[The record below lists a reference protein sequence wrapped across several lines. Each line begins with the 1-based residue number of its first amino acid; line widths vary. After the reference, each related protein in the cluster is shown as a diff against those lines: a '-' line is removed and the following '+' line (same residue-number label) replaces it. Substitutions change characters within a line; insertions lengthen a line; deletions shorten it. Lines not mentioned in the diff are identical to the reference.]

1 MSYRVL
7 CDGYVLH
14 DSNIDQLTLINPTL
28 TLEVNKS
35 GEFSFQIANTHPY
48 YDKIIN
54 KRSYIEVYQDGEWL
68 WSGRPI
74 KVSTALKLVK
84 TVVCEGELSF
94 LHDSNQ
100 RIEEYHDISVKDYFT
115 TIIEKHNAMVDESK
129 RFTVGNVTVTDPNDK
144 LYRFSNYEDTFNT
157 IQDKL
162 IDRLGGYVLIMH
174 VDGVRYIDYVTAYPY
189 TTNQVIEIGS
199 NIIDLSLEETSDT
212 TVSALIPLGKKLTE
226 INAESGEESHA
237 DATGEERLTIESV
250 NGGNDYIINSDAVS
264 RIGMVFDTVVF
275 DDVTDPYN
283 LMSKGYEELTDRIYN
298 TLVISL
304 NIFDRSFIDRNMTAF
319 RLGSLV
325 IANSPK
331 HGLNKKQMMISKMSI
346 SLVDVSK
353 TKIEIG
359 VTKKSLTADIADTNS
374 KFDTKVETIV
384 SDYVKNEEI
393 TVIRPQINEVK
404 SLIEQTADSIR
415 SQVSTEYMKV
425 AEKEEIYN
433 YISSQILQ
441 ESDKITIS
449 FTDRVTNV
457 ENQVVTNQQE
467 LEKYIRFSAEGIEL
481 GDELSPF
488 KTKITNTRISF
499 FQSGQEVAYISN
511 NKLYIT
517 QALFMQKSTIGNE
530 VSGYYTWVIRSNG
543 NMSLKY
549 SEKGE

>member
-14 DSNIDQLTLINPTL
+14 DSNLEQFTLINPVL
-28 TLEVNKS
+28 TVELNKS
-35 GEFSFQIANTHPY
+35 GEFTFQIANNHVY

-54 KRSYIEVYQDGEWL
+54 KKSCIEIYQDGEWL

-74 KVSTALKLVK
+74 GINTALKLVK
-84 TVVCEGELSF
+84 TVTCEGELSY

-100 RIEEYHDISVKDYFT
+100 RIAEYHDMSVKDYFT
-115 TIIEKHNAMVDESK
+115 TLINKHNAMVDESK
-129 RFTVGNVTVTDPNDK
+129 RFTVGNVTVTDSNDS
-144 LYRFSNYEDTFNT
+144 LYRYSNYEDTFDT
-157 IQDKL
+157 IHDKL
-162 IDRLGGYVLIMH
+162 IDRLGGYLITRH
-174 VDGVRYIDYVTAYPY
+174 VDGVRYIDYVESYPY
-189 TTNQVIEIGS
+189 ITNQIIEIGS
-199 NIIDLSLEETSDT
+199 NIIDLSLEESSTDT
-212 TVSALIPLGKKLTE
+212 ISALIPLGKKLTE
-226 INAESGEESHA
+226 ISEESPQEE
-237 DATGEERLTIESV
+237 ATGEERLTIESV
-250 NGGNDYIINSDAVS
+250 NNGLDYIVNDDAVR
-264 RIGMVFDTVVF
+264 RIGMVFGTVTF

-283 LMSKGYEELTDRIYN
+283 LLAKGSEELTDRIYN

-304 NIFDRSFIDRNMTAF
+304 NIFDRSFIDKTMASF
-319 RLGSLV
+319 RLGASV

-331 HGLNKKQMMISKMSI
+331 HGLQHKQMMISKMQI

-353 TKIEIG
+353 SKIEIG
-359 VTKKSLTADIADTNS
+359 VTKKSITSDIADSNNS
-374 KFDTKVETIV
+374 FDTKVETIV

-415 SQVSTEYMKV
+415 SEVSTEYLKV
-425 AEKEEIYN
+425 EEKTEIYN

-449 FTDRVTNV
+449 FTDRVTNI
-457 ENQVVTNQQE
+457 ENQVVTNQQNID
-467 LEKYIRFSAEGIEL
+467 KYIRFSAEGIEL

-488 KTKITNTRISF
+488 KVKISNVKISF
-499 FQSGQEVAYISN
+499 YQNGQEVAYISN

-530 VSGYYTWVIRSNG
+530 NSGYYTWVIRSNG

-549 SEKGE
+549 NEKGE

>member
-14 DSNIDQLTLINPTL
+14 DSNLEQFTLINPVL
-28 TLEVNKS
+28 TVELNKS
-35 GEFSFQIANTHPY
+35 GEFTFQIANNHVY

-54 KRSYIEVYQDGEWL
+54 KKSCIDIYQDGEWL

-74 KVSTALKLVK
+74 GINTALKLVK
-84 TVVCEGELSF
+84 TVTCEGELAY

-100 RIEEYHDISVKDYFT
+100 RIAEYHDMSVKDYFT
-115 TIIEKHNAMVDESK
+115 TLINKHNVMVDESK
-129 RFTVGNVTVTDPNDK
+129 RFTVGNVTVTDSNDS
-144 LYRFSNYEDTFNT
+144 LYRFSNYEDTFDT

-162 IDRLGGYVLIMH
+162 IDRLGGYLLTRH
-174 VDGVRYIDYVTAYPY
+174 VDGVRYIDYVESYPY
-189 TTNQVIEIGS
+189 ITNQIIEIGS
-199 NIIDLSLEETSDT
+199 NIIDLSLEESSADT
-212 TVSALIPLGKKLTE
+212 ISALIPLGKKLTE
-226 INAESGEESHA
+226 ISEESPQEE
-237 DATGEERLTIESV
+237 ATGEERLTIESV
-250 NGGNDYIINSDAVS
+250 NHGLDYIVNDDAVR
-264 RIGMVFDTVVF
+264 RIGMVFGTVTF

-283 LMSKGYEELTDRIYN
+283 LLAKGSEELTDRIYN

-304 NIFDRSFIDRNMTAF
+304 NIFDRSFIDKSMAAF
-319 RLGSLV
+319 RLGASV

-331 HGLNKKQMMISKMSI
+331 HGLHHKQMMISKMQI

-353 TKIEIG
+353 SKIEIG
-359 VTKKSLTADIADTNS
+359 VTKKSITSDIADSNNS
-374 KFDTKVETIV
+374 FDTKVETIV

-415 SQVSTEYMKV
+415 SEVSTEYMKV
-425 AEKEEIYN
+425 EEKTEIYN

-449 FTDRVTNV
+449 FRDEITSVQNDI
-457 ENQVVTNQQE
+457 VTNQQNID
-467 LEKYIRFSAEGIEL
+467 KYIRFSAEGIEL

-488 KTKITNTRISF
+488 KVKISNVKISF
-499 FQSGQEVAYISN
+499 YQNGQEVAYISN

-530 VSGYYTWVIRSNG
+530 NSGYYTWVIRSNG

-549 SEKGE
+549 NEKGE

>member
-14 DSNIDQLTLINPTL
+14 DSNLEQFTLINPVL
-28 TLEVNKS
+28 TVELNKS
-35 GEFSFQIANTHPY
+35 GEFTFQIANNHPY

-54 KRSYIEVYQDGEWL
+54 KKSYIEIYQDGEWL

-100 RIEEYHDISVKDYFT
+100 RIAEYHDMSVKDYFT
-115 TIIEKHNAMVDESK
+115 TLINKHNAMVDESK
-129 RFTVGNVTVTDPNDK
+129 RFTVGNVTVTDSNDS
-144 LYRFSNYEDTFNT
+144 LYRYSNYEDTFDT

-162 IDRLGGYVLIMH
+162 IDRLGGYLLTRH
-174 VDGVRYIDYVTAYPY
+174 VDGVTYIDYVKSYPY
-189 TTNQVIEIGS
+189 ITNQVIEIGS
-199 NIIDLSLEETSDT
+199 NIIDLSLEESSADT
-212 TVSALIPLGKKLTE
+212 ISALIPLGKKLTE
-226 INAESGEESHA
+226 ISEESPQEES
-237 DATGEERLTIESV
+237 TGEERLTIESV
-250 NGGNDYIINSDAVS
+250 NNGLDYIVNDDAVS
-264 RIGMVFDTVVF
+264 RIGMVFGTVIF

-283 LMSKGYEELTDRIYN
+283 LLAKGSEELTDRIYN

-304 NIFDRSFIDRNMTAF
+304 NIFDRSFIDKNMEAF
-319 RLGSLV
+319 RLGASV

-331 HGLNKKQMMISKMSI
+331 HGLNHKQMMISKMQI

-353 TKIEIG
+353 SKIEIG
-359 VTKKSLTADIADTNS
+359 VTKKSITSDIADSSNN
-374 KFDTKVETIV
+374 FDTKVETIV

-415 SQVSTEYMKV
+415 SEVSTEYMKV
-425 AEKEEIYN
+425 EEKTEIYN

-449 FTDRVTNV
+449 FTDRVTNI
-457 ENQVVTNQQE
+457 ENQVVTNQQNID
-467 LEKYIRFSAEGIEL
+467 KYIRFSAEGIEL

-488 KTKITNTRISF
+488 KVKISNVKISF
-499 FQSGQEVAYISN
+499 YQNGQEVAYISN

-530 VSGYYTWVIRSNG
+530 NSGYYTWVIRSNG

-549 SEKGE
+549 NEKGE

>member
-14 DSNIDQLTLINPTL
+14 DSNIDQFTLINPTL
-28 TLEVNKS
+28 ALEVNKS

-100 RIEEYHDISVKDYFT
+100 RIAEYHDISVKDYFT
-115 TIIEKHNAMVDESK
+115 TLINKHNAMVDESK
-129 RFTVGNVTVTDPNDK
+129 RFAVGNVTVTDSNDS
-144 LYRFSNYEDTFNT
+144 LYRYSNYEDTFDT

-162 IDRLGGYVLIMH
+162 IDRLGGYILTRH
-174 VDGVRYIDYVTAYPY
+174 VDGIRYIDYVESYPY
-189 TTNQVIEIGS
+189 ITNQIIEIGS
-199 NIIDLSLEETSDT
+199 NIIDLSLEESSTDT
-212 TVSALIPLGKKLTE
+212 ISALIPLGKKLTE
-226 INAESGEESHA
+226 ISEESPQEE
-237 DATGEERLTIESV
+237 ATGEERLTIESV
-250 NGGNDYIINSDAVS
+250 NNGLDYIVNDDAVS
-264 RIGMVFDTVVF
+264 RIGMVFGTVTF

-283 LMSKGYEELTDRIYN
+283 LLAKGSEELTDRIYN

-304 NIFDRSFIDRNMTAF
+304 NIFDRSFIDKTMASF
-319 RLGSLV
+319 RLGASV

-331 HGLNKKQMMISKMSI
+331 HGLHHKQMMISKMQI

-353 TKIEIG
+353 SKIEIG
-359 VTKKSLTADIADTNS
+359 VTKKSITSDIADSNNN
-374 KFDTKVETIV
+374 FDTKVETIV

-415 SQVSTEYMKV
+415 SEVSTEYMKV
-425 AEKEEIYN
+425 EEKTEIYN

-449 FTDRVTNV
+449 FRDEITSVQNDI
-457 ENQVVTNQQE
+457 VTNQQNID
-467 LEKYIRFSAEGIEL
+467 KYIRFSAEGIEL

-488 KTKITNTRISF
+488 KVKISNVKISF
-499 FQSGQEVAYISN
+499 YQNGQEVAYISN

-530 VSGYYTWVIRSNG
+530 NSGYYTWVIRSNG

-549 SEKGE
+549 NEKGE

>member
-14 DSNIDQLTLINPTL
+14 DSNIEQLTLINPVL
-28 TLEVNKS
+28 TVEVNKS
-35 GEFSFQIANTHPY
+35 GEFSFQIANNHPY

-74 KVSTALKLVK
+74 KVNTALKLVK
-84 TVVCEGELSF
+84 TVTCEGELSF

-100 RIEEYHDISVKDYFT
+100 RIAEYHDMSVKDYFT
-115 TIIEKHNAMVDESK
+115 TLINKHNAMVDESK
-129 RFTVGNVTVTDPNDK
+129 QFTVGNVTVTDSNDS
-144 LYRFSNYEDTFNT
+144 LYRFSNYEDTFDT

-162 IDRLGGYVLIMH
+162 IDRLGGYLLTRH
-174 VDGVRYIDYVTAYPY
+174 VDGVTYIDYVQSYPY
-189 TTNQVIEIGS
+189 ITNQVIEIGS
-199 NIIDLSLEETSDT
+199 NIIDLSLEESSADT
-212 TVSALIPLGKKLTE
+212 ISALIPLGKKLTE
-226 INAESGEESHA
+226 ISEESPQQES
-237 DATGEERLTIESV
+237 TGEERLTIESV
-250 NGGNDYIINSDAVS
+250 NNGLDYIVNDDAVS
-264 RIGMVFDTVVF
+264 RIGMVFGTVTF

-283 LMSKGYEELTDRIYN
+283 LLAKGSEELTDRIYN

-304 NIFDRSFIDRNMTAF
+304 NIFDRSFIDKSMAAF
-319 RLGSLV
+319 RLGASV

-331 HGLNKKQMMISKMSI
+331 HGLNHKQMMISKMQI

-353 TKIEIG
+353 SKIEIG
-359 VTKKSLTADIADTNS
+359 VTKKSLTSDIADSNNS
-374 KFDTKVETIV
+374 FDTKVETIV

-415 SQVSTEYMKV
+415 SEVSTEYLKV
-425 AEKEEIYN
+425 EEKTEIYN

-449 FTDRVTNV
+449 FTDRVTNI
-457 ENQVVTNQQE
+457 ENQVVTNQQNID
-467 LEKYIRFSAEGIEL
+467 KYIRFSAEGIEL
-481 GDELSPF
+481 GDELSPC
-488 KTKITNTRISF
+488 KVKISNVKISF
-499 FQSGQEVAYISN
+499 YQNGQEVAYSSN

>member
-14 DSNIDQLTLINPTL
+14 DSNLEQFTLINPVL
-28 TLEVNKS
+28 TVEVNKS
-35 GEFSFQIANTHPY
+35 GEFTFQIANNHVY

-54 KRSYIEVYQDGEWL
+54 KKSCIKIYQDGEWI

-100 RIEEYHDISVKDYFT
+100 RIAEYHNMSVKDYFT
-115 TIIEKHNAMVDESK
+115 TLINKHNAMVDESK
-129 RFTVGNVTVTDPNDK
+129 RFIVGNVTVTDSNDS
-144 LYRFSNYEDTFNT
+144 LYRYSNYEDTFDT

-162 IDRLGGYVLIMH
+162 IDRLGGYILTRH
-174 VDGVRYIDYVTAYPY
+174 VDGVRYIDYVESYPY
-189 TTNQVIEIGS
+189 ITNQIIEIGS
-199 NIIDLSLEETSDT
+199 NIIDLSLEESSADT
-212 TVSALIPLGKKLTE
+212 ISALIPLGKKLTE
-226 INAESGEESHA
+226 ISEESPQQES
-237 DATGEERLTIESV
+237 TGEERLTIESV

-283 LMSKGYEELTDRIYN
+283 LLSKGYEELTDRIYN

-304 NIFDRSFIDRNMTAF
+304 NIFDRSFIDKSMGAF
-319 RLGSLV
+319 RLGASV

-331 HGLNKKQMMISKMSI
+331 HGLHHKQMMISKMQI

-353 TKIEIG
+353 SKIEIG
-359 VTKKSLTADIADTNS
+359 VTKKSITSDIADSNNS
-374 KFDTKVETIV
+374 FDTKVETIV

-404 SLIEQTADSIR
+404 SMIEQTAESIR
-415 SQVSTEYMKV
+415 SEVSTEYMKV

-530 VSGYYTWVIRSNG
+530 NSGYYTWVIRSNG

-549 SEKGE
+549 NEKGE

>member
-14 DSNIDQLTLINPTL
+14 DSNLEQFTLINPVL
-28 TLEVNKS
+28 TVELNKS
-35 GEFSFQIANTHPY
+35 GEFTFQIANNHVY

-54 KRSYIEVYQDGEWL
+54 KKSCIEIYQDGEWL

-100 RIEEYHDISVKDYFT
+100 RIAEYHDMSVKDYFT
-115 TIIEKHNAMVDESK
+115 TLINKHNAMVDESK
-129 RFTVGNVTVTDPNDK
+129 RFTVGNVTVTDSNDS
-144 LYRFSNYEDTFNT
+144 LYRHSNYEDTFDT

-162 IDRLGGYVLIMH
+162 IDRLGGYLLTRH
-174 VDGVRYIDYVTAYPY
+174 VDGVTYIDYVQSYPY
-189 TTNQVIEIGS
+189 ITNQVIEIGS
-199 NIIDLSLEETSDT
+199 NIIDLSLEESSADT
-212 TVSALIPLGKKLTE
+212 ISVLIPLGKKLTE
-226 INAESGEESHA
+226 INEESPQQES
-237 DATGEERLTIESV
+237 TGEERLTIESV
-250 NGGNDYIINSDAVS
+250 NNGLDYIVNDDAVS
-264 RIGMVFDTVVF
+264 RIGMVFGTVIF

-283 LMSKGYEELTDRIYN
+283 LLAKGSKELTDRIYN

-304 NIFDRSFIDRNMTAF
+304 NIFDRSFIDKTMAAF
-319 RLGSLV
+319 RLGASV

-331 HGLNKKQMMISKMSI
+331 HGLQHKQMMISKMQI

-353 TKIEIG
+353 SKIEIG
-359 VTKKSLTADIADTNS
+359 VTKKSITSDIADSNNS
-374 KFDTKVETIV
+374 FDTKVETIV

-415 SQVSTEYMKV
+415 SEVSTEYMKV
-425 AEKEEIYN
+425 EEKTEIYN

-449 FTDRVTNV
+449 FRDEITSVQNDI
-457 ENQVVTNQQE
+457 VTNQQNID
-467 LEKYIRFSAEGIEL
+467 KYIRFSAEGIEL

-488 KTKITNTRISF
+488 KVKISNVKISF
-499 FQSGQEVAYISN
+499 YQNGQEVAYISN

-530 VSGYYTWVIRSNG
+530 NSGYYTWVIRSNG

>member
-14 DSNIDQLTLINPTL
+14 DSNLEQFTLINPVL
-28 TLEVNKS
+28 TVELNKS
-35 GEFSFQIANTHPY
+35 GEFTFQIANNHPY

-54 KRSYIEVYQDGEWL
+54 KKSYIEIYQDGEWL
-68 WSGRPI
+68 WRGRPI

-100 RIEEYHDISVKDYFT
+100 RIAEYHDMSVKDYFT
-115 TIIEKHNAMVDESK
+115 TLINKHNAMVDESK
-129 RFTVGNVTVTDPNDK
+129 RFTVGNVTVTDSNDS
-144 LYRFSNYEDTFNT
+144 LYRYSNYEDTFDT

-162 IDRLGGYVLIMH
+162 IDRLGGYLLTRH
-174 VDGVRYIDYVTAYPY
+174 VDGVTYIDYVKSYPY
-189 TTNQVIEIGS
+189 ITNQVIEIGS
-199 NIIDLSLEETSDT
+199 NIIDLSLEESSADT
-212 TVSALIPLGKKLTE
+212 ISALIPLGKKLTE
-226 INAESGEESHA
+226 ISEESPQEES
-237 DATGEERLTIESV
+237 TGEERLTIESV
-250 NGGNDYIINSDAVS
+250 NNGLDYIVNDDAVS
-264 RIGMVFDTVVF
+264 RIGMVFGTVIF

-283 LMSKGYEELTDRIYN
+283 LLAKGSEELTDRIYN

-304 NIFDRSFIDRNMTAF
+304 NIFDRSFIDKNMEAF
-319 RLGSLV
+319 RLGASV

-331 HGLNKKQMMISKMSI
+331 HGLNHKQMMISKMQI

-353 TKIEIG
+353 SKIEIG
-359 VTKKSLTADIADTNS
+359 VTKKSITSDIADSSNN
-374 KFDTKVETIV
+374 FDTKVETIV

-415 SQVSTEYMKV
+415 SEVSTEYMKV
-425 AEKEEIYN
+425 EEKTEIYN

-449 FTDRVTNV
+449 FTDRVTNI
-457 ENQVVTNQQE
+457 ENQVVTNQQNID
-467 LEKYIRFSAEGIEL
+467 KYIRFSAEGIEL

-488 KTKITNTRISF
+488 KVKISNVKISF
-499 FQSGQEVAYISN
+499 YQNGQEVAYISN

-530 VSGYYTWVIRSNG
+530 NSGYYTWVIRSNG

-549 SEKGE
+549 NEKGE

>member
-14 DSNIDQLTLINPTL
+14 DSNLEQFTLINPVL
-28 TLEVNKS
+28 TVELNKS
-35 GEFSFQIANTHPY
+35 GEFTFQIANNHVY

-54 KRSYIEVYQDGEWL
+54 KKSCIDIYQDGEWL

-74 KVSTALKLVK
+74 GINTALKLVK
-84 TVVCEGELSF
+84 TVTCEGELSY

-100 RIEEYHDISVKDYFT
+100 RIAEYHDMSVKDYFT
-115 TIIEKHNAMVDESK
+115 TLINKHNAMVDESK
-129 RFTVGNVTVTDPNDK
+129 RFTVGNVTVTDSNDS
-144 LYRFSNYEDTFNT
+144 LYRYSNYEDTFDT

-162 IDRLGGYVLIMH
+162 IDRLGGYLLTRH
-174 VDGVRYIDYVTAYPY
+174 VDGVRYIDYVESYPY
-189 TTNQVIEIGS
+189 ITNQIIEIGS
-199 NIIDLSLEETSDT
+199 NIIDLSLEESSADT
-212 TVSALIPLGKKLTE
+212 ISALIPLGKKLTD
-226 INAESGEESHA
+226 ISEESPQEES
-237 DATGEERLTIESV
+237 TGEERLTIESV
-250 NGGNDYIINSDAVS
+250 NNGLDYIVNDDAVS
-264 RIGMVFDTVVF
+264 RIGMVFGTVTF

-283 LMSKGYEELTDRIYN
+283 LLAKGSEELTDLIYN

-304 NIFDRSFIDRNMTAF
+304 NIFDRSFIDKSMAAF
-319 RLGSLV
+319 KLGASV

-331 HGLNKKQMMISKMSI
+331 HGLHHKQMMISKMQI

-353 TKIEIG
+353 SKIEIG
-359 VTKKSLTADIADTNS
+359 VTKKSITSDIADSNNS
-374 KFDTKVETIV
+374 FDTKVETIV

-404 SLIEQTADSIR
+404 SMIEQTAESIR
-415 SQVSTEYMKV
+415 SEVSTEYMKV
-425 AEKEEIYN
+425 EEKTEIYN

-449 FTDRVTNV
+449 FRDEITSVQNDIA
-457 ENQVVTNQQE
+457 TNQQNID
-467 LEKYIRFSAEGIEL
+467 KYIRFSAEGIEL

-488 KTKITNTRISF
+488 KVKISNVKISF
-499 FQSGQEVAYISN
+499 YQNGQEVAYISN

-517 QALFMQKSTIGNE
+517 QALFMQKSTIGNDN
-530 VSGYYTWVIRSNG
+530 SGYYTWVIRSNG

>member
-14 DSNIDQLTLINPTL
+14 DSNLEQFTLINPVL
-28 TLEVNKS
+28 TVELNKS
-35 GEFSFQIANTHPY
+35 GEFTFQIANNHVY

-54 KRSYIEVYQDGEWL
+54 KKSCIEVYQDGEWL

-74 KVSTALKLVK
+74 GINTALKLVK
-84 TVVCEGELSF
+84 TVTCEGELSY

-100 RIEEYHDISVKDYFT
+100 RIAEYHDMSVKDYFT
-115 TIIEKHNAMVDESK
+115 TLINKHNAMVDESK
-129 RFTVGNVTVTDPNDK
+129 RFTVGNVTVTDSNDS
-144 LYRFSNYEDTFNT
+144 LYRYSNYEDTFDT

-162 IDRLGGYVLIMH
+162 IDRLGGYLLTRH
-174 VDGVRYIDYVTAYPY
+174 VDGIRYIDYVESYPY
-189 TTNQVIEIGS
+189 ITNQIIEIGS
-199 NIIDLSLEETSDT
+199 NIIDLSLEESSADT
-212 TVSALIPLGKKLTE
+212 ISALIPLGKKITE
-226 INAESGEESHA
+226 ISEESPQEES
-237 DATGEERLTIESV
+237 TGEERLTIESV
-250 NGGNDYIINSDAVS
+250 NHGLDYIVNDDAVS
-264 RIGMVFDTVVF
+264 RIGMVFGTVTF

-283 LMSKGYEELTDRIYN
+283 LLAKGSEELTDRIYN

-304 NIFDRSFIDRNMTAF
+304 NIFDRSFIDKTMTSF
-319 RLGSLV
+319 RLGASV

-331 HGLNKKQMMISKMSI
+331 HGLHHKQMMISKMQI

-353 TKIEIG
+353 SKIEIG
-359 VTKKSLTADIADTNS
+359 LTKKSITSDIADSNNS
-374 KFDTKVETIV
+374 FDTKVETIV

-393 TVIRPQINEVK
+393 TVIRPHINEVK

-415 SQVSTEYMKV
+415 SEVSTEYMKV
-425 AEKEEIYN
+425 EEKTEIYN

-449 FTDRVTNV
+449 FRDEITSVQNDI
-457 ENQVVTNQQE
+457 VTNQQNID
-467 LEKYIRFSAEGIEL
+467 KYIRFSAEGIEL

-488 KTKITNTRISF
+488 KVKISNVKISF
-499 FQSGQEVAYISN
+499 YQNGQEVAYISN

-530 VSGYYTWVIRSNG
+530 NSGYYTWVIRSNG

>member
-14 DSNIDQLTLINPTL
+14 DSNIEQFTLINPVL
-28 TLEVNKS
+28 TVEVNKS
-35 GEFSFQIANTHPY
+35 GEFSFQIANNHPY

-74 KVSTALKLVK
+74 KVNTALKLVK
-84 TVVCEGELSF
+84 TVTCEGELSF

-100 RIEEYHDISVKDYFT
+100 RIAEYHDMSVKDYFT
-115 TIIEKHNAMVDESK
+115 TLINKHNAMVDESK
-129 RFTVGNVTVTDPNDK
+129 QFTVGNVTVTDSNDS
-144 LYRFSNYEDTFNT
+144 LYRFSNYEDTFDT

-162 IDRLGGYVLIMH
+162 IDRLGGYLLTRH
-174 VDGVRYIDYVTAYPY
+174 VDGVTYIDYVQSYPY
-189 TTNQVIEIGS
+189 ITNQVIEIGS
-199 NIIDLSLEETSDT
+199 NIIDLSLEESSADT
-212 TVSALIPLGKKLTE
+212 ISALIPLGKKLTE
-226 INAESGEESHA
+226 ISEESPQEES
-237 DATGEERLTIESV
+237 TGEERLTIESV
-250 NGGNDYIINSDAVS
+250 NNGLDYIVNDDAVS
-264 RIGMVFDTVVF
+264 RIGMVFGTVTF

-283 LMSKGYEELTDRIYN
+283 LLAKGSEELTDRIYN

-304 NIFDRSFIDRNMTAF
+304 NIFDRSFIDKSMAAF
-319 RLGSLV
+319 RLGASV

-331 HGLNKKQMMISKMSI
+331 HGLQDKQMMISKMQI

-353 TKIEIG
+353 SKIEIG
-359 VTKKSLTADIADTNS
+359 VTKKSLTSDIADSNNS
-374 KFDTKVETIV
+374 FDTKVETIV

-415 SQVSTEYMKV
+415 SEVSTEYLKV
-425 AEKEEIYN
+425 EEKTEIYN

-449 FTDRVTNV
+449 FTDRVTNI

-530 VSGYYTWVIRSNG
+530 NSGYYTWVIRSNG

-549 SEKGE
+549 NEKGE

>member
-14 DSNIDQLTLINPTL
+14 DSNLEQFTLINPVL
-28 TLEVNKS
+28 TVELNKS
-35 GEFSFQIANTHPY
+35 GEFTFQIANNHVY

-54 KRSYIEVYQDGEWL
+54 KKSCIEIYQDGEWL

-74 KVSTALKLVK
+74 GINTALKLVK
-84 TVVCEGELSF
+84 TVTCEGELSY

-100 RIEEYHDISVKDYFT
+100 RIAEYHDMSVKDYFT
-115 TIIEKHNAMVDESK
+115 TLINKHNAMVDESK
-129 RFTVGNVTVTDPNDK
+129 RFTVGNVTVTDSNDS
-144 LYRFSNYEDTFNT
+144 LYRYSNYEDTFDT
-157 IQDKL
+157 IHDKL
-162 IDRLGGYVLIMH
+162 IDRLGGYLITRH
-174 VDGVRYIDYVTAYPY
+174 VDGVRYIDYVESYPY
-189 TTNQVIEIGS
+189 ITNQIIEIGS
-199 NIIDLSLEETSDT
+199 NIIDLSLEESSTDT
-212 TVSALIPLGKKLTE
+212 ISALIPLGKKLTE
-226 INAESGEESHA
+226 ISEESPQEE
-237 DATGEERLTIESV
+237 ATGEERLTIESV
-250 NGGNDYIINSDAVS
+250 NNGLDYIVNDDAVR
-264 RIGMVFDTVVF
+264 RIGMVFGTVTF

-283 LMSKGYEELTDRIYN
+283 LLAKGSEELTDRIYN

-304 NIFDRSFIDRNMTAF
+304 NIFDRSFIDKTMASF
-319 RLGSLV
+319 RLGASV

-331 HGLNKKQMMISKMSI
+331 HGLQHKQMMISKMQI

-353 TKIEIG
+353 SKIEIG
-359 VTKKSLTADIADTNS
+359 VTKKSITSDIADSNNS
-374 KFDTKVETIV
+374 FDTKVETIV

-415 SQVSTEYMKV
+415 SEVSTEYLKV
-425 AEKEEIYN
+425 EEKTEIYN

-449 FTDRVTNV
+449 FTDRVTNI
-457 ENQVVTNQQE
+457 ENQVVTNQQNID
-467 LEKYIRFSAEGIEL
+467 KYIRFSAEGIEL

-488 KTKITNTRISF
+488 KVKIGNVKISF
-499 FQSGQEVAYISN
+499 YQNGQEVAYISN

-530 VSGYYTWVIRSNG
+530 NSGYYTWVIRSNG

-549 SEKGE
+549 NEKGE

>member
-14 DSNIDQLTLINPTL
+14 DSNLEQFTLINPVL
-28 TLEVNKS
+28 TVELNKS
-35 GEFSFQIANTHPY
+35 GEFTFQIASNHVY
-48 YDKIIN
+48 YEKIVN
-54 KRSYIEVYQDGEWL
+54 KKSCIEIYQDGEWL

-100 RIEEYHDISVKDYFT
+100 RIAEYHDMSVKDYFT
-115 TIIEKHNAMVDESK
+115 TLINKHNAMVDESK
-129 RFTVGNVTVTDPNDK
+129 RFTVGNVTVTDSNDS
-144 LYRFSNYEDTFNT
+144 LYRYSNYEDTFDT

-162 IDRLGGYVLIMH
+162 IDRIGGYLLTRH
-174 VDGVRYIDYVTAYPY
+174 VDGVTYIDYVQRYPY
-189 TTNQVIEIGS
+189 ITNQVIEIGS
-199 NIIDLSLEETSDT
+199 NIIDLSLEESSADT
-212 TVSALIPLGKKLTE
+212 ISVLIPLGKKLTE
-226 INAESGEESHA
+226 INEESPQQES
-237 DATGEERLTIESV
+237 TGEERLTIESV
-250 NGGNDYIINSDAVS
+250 NNGLDYIVNDDAVS
-264 RIGMVFDTVVF
+264 RIGMVFGTVIF

-283 LMSKGYEELTDRIYN
+283 LLAKGSEELTDRIYN

-304 NIFDRSFIDRNMTAF
+304 NIFDRSFIDKTMAAF
-319 RLGSLV
+319 RLGASV

-331 HGLNKKQMMISKMSI
+331 HGLQHKQMMISKMQI

-353 TKIEIG
+353 SKIEIG
-359 VTKKSLTADIADTNS
+359 VTKKSITSDIADSNNS
-374 KFDTKVETIV
+374 FDTKVETIV

-415 SQVSTEYMKV
+415 SEVSTEYMKV
-425 AEKEEIYN
+425 EEKTEIYN

-449 FTDRVTNV
+449 FTDRVTNI
-457 ENQVVTNQQE
+457 ENQVVTNQQNID
-467 LEKYIRFSAEGIEL
+467 KYIRFSAEGIEL

-488 KTKITNTRISF
+488 KVKISNVKISF
-499 FQSGQEVAYISN
+499 YQNGQEVAYISN

-530 VSGYYTWVIRSNG
+530 NSGYYTWVIRSNG

-549 SEKGE
+549 NEKGE

>member
-14 DSNIDQLTLINPTL
+14 DSNIDQFTLINPTL

-100 RIEEYHDISVKDYFT
+100 RIAEYHDISVKDYFT

-144 LYRFSNYEDTFNT
+144 LYRLSNYEDTFNT

-250 NGGNDYIINSDAVS
+250 NGGNDYIINSGAVS

-283 LMSKGYEELTDRIYN
+283 LLSKGYEELTYYCIRI
-298 TLVISL
+298 
-304 NIFDRSFIDRNMTAF
+304 
-319 RLGSLV
+319 
-325 IANSPK
+325 
-331 HGLNKKQMMISKMSI
+331 
-346 SLVDVSK
+346 
-353 TKIEIG
+353 
-359 VTKKSLTADIADTNS
+359 
-374 KFDTKVETIV
+374 
-384 SDYVKNEEI
+384 
-393 TVIRPQINEVK
+393 IR
-404 SLIEQTADSIR
+404 
-415 SQVSTEYMKV
+415 
-425 AEKEEIYN
+425 
-433 YISSQILQ
+433 
-441 ESDKITIS
+441 
-449 FTDRVTNV
+449 
-457 ENQVVTNQQE
+457 
-467 LEKYIRFSAEGIEL
+467 G
-481 GDELSPF
+481 
-488 KTKITNTRISF
+488 
-499 FQSGQEVAYISN
+499 
-511 NKLYIT
+511 
-517 QALFMQKSTIGNE
+517 
-530 VSGYYTWVIRSNG
+530 
-543 NMSLKY
+543 
-549 SEKGE
+549 

>member
-14 DSNIDQLTLINPTL
+14 DSNLEQFTLINPVL
-28 TLEVNKS
+28 TVEIDKS
-35 GEFSFQIANTHPY
+35 GEFTFQIANNHVY

-54 KRSYIEVYQDGEWL
+54 KNSCIEIYQDGEWL

-100 RIEEYHDISVKDYFT
+100 RIAEYHDMSVKDYFT
-115 TIIEKHNAMVDESK
+115 TLINKHNAMVDESK
-129 RFTVGNVTVTDPNDK
+129 RFTVGNVTVTDSNDS
-144 LYRFSNYEDTFNT
+144 LYRYSNYEDTFDT

-162 IDRLGGYVLIMH
+162 IDRLGGYLLTRH
-174 VDGVRYIDYVTAYPY
+174 VDGVTYIDYVQSYPY
-189 TTNQVIEIGS
+189 ITNQVIEIGS
-199 NIIDLSLEETSDT
+199 NIIDLSLEESSADT
-212 TVSALIPLGKKLTE
+212 ISALIPLGKKLTE
-226 INAESGEESHA
+226 ISEESPQEES
-237 DATGEERLTIESV
+237 TGEERLTIESV
-250 NGGNDYIINSDAVS
+250 NNGLDYIVNDDAVS
-264 RIGMVFDTVVF
+264 RIGMVFGTVTF

-283 LMSKGYEELTDRIYN
+283 LLAKGSEELTDRIYN

-304 NIFDRSFIDRNMTAF
+304 NIFDRSFIDKNMEAF
-319 RLGSLV
+319 RLGASV

-331 HGLNKKQMMISKMSI
+331 HGLNHKQMMISKMQI

-353 TKIEIG
+353 SKIEIG
-359 VTKKSLTADIADTNS
+359 VTKKSLTSDIADSSNN
-374 KFDTKVETIV
+374 FDTKVETIV

-415 SQVSTEYMKV
+415 SEVSTEYMKV
-425 AEKEEIYN
+425 EEKTEIYN

-449 FTDRVTNV
+449 FTDRVTNI
-457 ENQVVTNQQE
+457 ENQVVTNQQNID
-467 LEKYIRFSAEGIEL
+467 KYIRFSAEGIEL

-488 KTKITNTRISF
+488 KVKISNVKISF
-499 FQSGQEVAYISN
+499 YQNGQEVAYISN

-530 VSGYYTWVIRSNG
+530 NSGYYTWVIRSNG

-549 SEKGE
+549 NDKGE

>member
-14 DSNIDQLTLINPTL
+14 DSNLEQFTLINPVL
-28 TLEVNKS
+28 TVELNKS
-35 GEFSFQIANTHPY
+35 GEFTFQIANNHVY

-54 KRSYIEVYQDGEWL
+54 KKSCIDIYQDGEWL

-74 KVSTALKLVK
+74 GINTALKLVK
-84 TVVCEGELSF
+84 TVTCEGELSY

-100 RIEEYHDISVKDYFT
+100 RIAEYHDMSVKDYFT
-115 TIIEKHNAMVDESK
+115 TLIDKHNAMVDKSK
-129 RFTVGNVTVTDPNDK
+129 QFTVGNVTVTDSNDS
-144 LYRFSNYEDTFNT
+144 LYRYSNYEDTFDT

-162 IDRLGGYVLIMH
+162 IDRLGGYLLTRH
-174 VDGVRYIDYVTAYPY
+174 VDGVRYIDYVESYPY
-189 TTNQVIEIGS
+189 ITNQIIEIGS
-199 NIIDLSLEETSDT
+199 NIIDLSLEESSADT
-212 TVSALIPLGKKLTE
+212 ISALIPLGKKLTE
-226 INAESGEESHA
+226 ISEESPHEET
-237 DATGEERLTIESV
+237 TGEERLTIESV
-250 NGGNDYIINSDAVS
+250 NNGLDYIANDDAVS
-264 RIGMVFDTVVF
+264 RIGMVFGTVTF

-283 LMSKGYEELTDRIYN
+283 LLAKGSEELTDRIYN

-304 NIFDRSFIDRNMTAF
+304 NIFDRSFIDKSMGAF
-319 RLGSLV
+319 RLGASV

-331 HGLNKKQMMISKMSI
+331 HGLNHKQMMISKMQI

-353 TKIEIG
+353 SKIEIG
-359 VTKKSLTADIADTNS
+359 VTKKSLTSDIADSNNS
-374 KFDTKVETIV
+374 FDTKVETIV

-404 SLIEQTADSIR
+404 SMIEQTAESIR
-415 SQVSTEYMKV
+415 SEVSAEYLKV
-425 AEKEEIYN
+425 EEKTEIYN

-530 VSGYYTWVIRSNG
+530 NSGYYTWVIRSNG

>member
-14 DSNIDQLTLINPTL
+14 DSNLEQFTLINPVL
-28 TLEVNKS
+28 TVELNKS
-35 GEFSFQIANTHPY
+35 GEFTFQIANNHVY

-54 KRSYIEVYQDGEWL
+54 KKSCIDIYQDGEWL

-74 KVSTALKLVK
+74 GINTALKLVK
-84 TVVCEGELSF
+84 TVTCEGELAY

-100 RIEEYHDISVKDYFT
+100 RIAEYHDMSVKDYFT
-115 TIIEKHNAMVDESK
+115 TLINKHNAMVDESK
-129 RFTVGNVTVTDPNDK
+129 RFTVGNVTVTDSNDS
-144 LYRFSNYEDTFNT
+144 LYRYSNYEDTFDT

-162 IDRLGGYVLIMH
+162 IDRLGGYLLTRH
-174 VDGVRYIDYVTAYPY
+174 VDGIRYIDYVESYPY
-189 TTNQVIEIGS
+189 ITNQIIEIGS
-199 NIIDLSLEETSDT
+199 NIIDLSLEESSADT
-212 TVSALIPLGKKLTE
+212 ISALIPLGKKLTE
-226 INAESGEESHA
+226 ISEESPQEES
-237 DATGEERLTIESV
+237 TGEERLTIESV
-250 NGGNDYIINSDAVS
+250 NNGLDYIVNDDAVS
-264 RIGMVFDTVVF
+264 RIGMVFGTVTF

-283 LMSKGYEELTDRIYN
+283 LLAKGNEELTDRIYN

-304 NIFDRSFIDRNMTAF
+304 NIFDRSFIDKSMGAF
-319 RLGSLV
+319 RLGASV

-331 HGLNKKQMMISKMSI
+331 HGLHHKQMMISKMQI

-353 TKIEIG
+353 SKIEIG
-359 VTKKSLTADIADTNS
+359 VTKKSITSDIAGSNNS
-374 KFDTKVETIV
+374 FDTKVETIV

-415 SQVSTEYMKV
+415 SEVSTEYLKV
-425 AEKEEIYN
+425 EEKTEIYN

-449 FTDRVTNV
+449 FTDRVTNI
-457 ENQVVTNQQE
+457 ENQVVTNQQNID
-467 LEKYIRFSAEGIEL
+467 KYIRFSAEGIEL

-488 KTKITNTRISF
+488 KVKISNVKISF
-499 FQSGQEVAYISN
+499 YQNGQEVAYISN

-530 VSGYYTWVIRSNG
+530 NSGYYTWVIRSNG

>member
-14 DSNIDQLTLINPTL
+14 DSNIDQFTLINPTL

-35 GEFSFQIANTHPY
+35 GEFSFQIANTHPF

-94 LHDSNQ
+94 LHDSSQ
-100 RIEEYHDISVKDYFT
+100 RIAEYHDISVKDYFT
-115 TIIEKHNAMVDESK
+115 TLINKHNAMVDELK
-129 RFTVGNVTVTDPNDK
+129 RFAVGNVTVTDSNDS
-144 LYRFSNYEDTFNT
+144 LYRYSNYEDTFDT

-162 IDRLGGYVLIMH
+162 IDRLGGYILTRH
-174 VDGVRYIDYVTAYPY
+174 VDGIRYIDYVESYPY
-189 TTNQVIEIGS
+189 ITNQIIEIGS
-199 NIIDLSLEETSDT
+199 NIIDLSLEESSTDT
-212 TVSALIPLGKKLTE
+212 ISALIPLGKKLTE
-226 INAESGEESHA
+226 ISEESPREE
-237 DATGEERLTIESV
+237 ATGEERLTIESV
-250 NGGNDYIINSDAVS
+250 NNGLDYIVNDDAVS
-264 RIGMVFDTVVF
+264 RIGMVFGTVTF

-283 LMSKGYEELTDRIYN
+283 LLAKGSEELTDRIYN

-304 NIFDRSFIDRNMTAF
+304 NIFDRSFIDKTMASF
-319 RLGSLV
+319 RLGASV

-331 HGLNKKQMMISKMSI
+331 HGLHHKQMMISKMQI

-353 TKIEIG
+353 SKIEIG
-359 VTKKSLTADIADTNS
+359 VTKKSITSDIADSNNN
-374 KFDTKVETIV
+374 FDTKVETIV

-415 SQVSTEYMKV
+415 SEVSTEYMKV
-425 AEKEEIYN
+425 EEKTEIYN

-530 VSGYYTWVIRSNG
+530 VSGYYTWVIRSNA

>member
-14 DSNIDQLTLINPTL
+14 DSNLEQFTLINPVL
-28 TLEVNKS
+28 TVELNKS
-35 GEFSFQIANTHPY
+35 GEFTFQIANNHVY

-54 KRSYIEVYQDGEWL
+54 KKSCIEIYQDGEWL

-100 RIEEYHDISVKDYFT
+100 RMAEYHDISVSNYFT
-115 TIIEKHNAMVDESK
+115 TLISKHNAMVDESK
-129 RFTVGNVTVTDPNDK
+129 QFTVGNVTVTDPNDS
-144 LYRFSNYEDTFNT
+144 LYRFSNYEDTFDT
-157 IQDKL
+157 IHDKL
-162 IDRLGGYVLIMH
+162 IDRLGGYILTRH
-174 VDGVRYIDYVTAYPY
+174 VDGVRYIDYVESYPY
-189 TTNQVIEIGS
+189 ITNQIIEIGS
-199 NIIDLSLEETSDT
+199 NIIDLSLEESSADT
-212 TVSALIPLGKKLTE
+212 ISALIPLGKKITE
-226 INAESGEESHA
+226 ISEESPQEES
-237 DATGEERLTIESV
+237 TGEERLTIESV
-250 NGGNDYIINSDAVS
+250 NNGLDYIVNDDAVS
-264 RIGMVFDTVVF
+264 RIGMVFGTVTF

-283 LMSKGYEELTDRIYN
+283 LLAKGSEELTDRIYN

-304 NIFDRSFIDRNMTAF
+304 NIFDRSFIDKSMSAF
-319 RLGSLV
+319 KLGASV

-331 HGLNKKQMMISKMSI
+331 HGLQHKQMMISKMQI

-353 TKIEIG
+353 SKIEIG
-359 VTKKSLTADIADTNS
+359 VTKKSLTTDIADSNS

-425 AEKEEIYN
+425 TEKEEIYN

-530 VSGYYTWVIRSNG
+530 VTGYYTWVIRSNG

>member
-14 DSNIDQLTLINPTL
+14 DSNLEQFTLINPVL
-28 TLEVNKS
+28 TVELNKS
-35 GEFSFQIANTHPY
+35 GEFTFQIANNHVY

-54 KRSYIEVYQDGEWL
+54 KKSYIEIYQDGEWL

-74 KVSTALKLVK
+74 GINTALKLVK
-84 TVVCEGELSF
+84 TVTCEGELSY

-100 RIEEYHDISVKDYFT
+100 RIAEYHDMSVKDYFT
-115 TIIEKHNAMVDESK
+115 TLINKHNAMVDESK
-129 RFTVGNVTVTDPNDK
+129 RFTVGNVTVTDSNDS
-144 LYRFSNYEDTFNT
+144 LYRYSNYEDTFDT

-162 IDRLGGYVLIMH
+162 IDRLGGYLLTRH
-174 VDGVRYIDYVTAYPY
+174 VDGIRYIDYVESYPY
-189 TTNQVIEIGS
+189 ITNQIIEIGS
-199 NIIDLSLEETSDT
+199 NIIDMSLEESSADT
-212 TVSALIPLGKKLTE
+212 ISALIPLGKKLTE
-226 INAESGEESHA
+226 ISEESPQEES
-237 DATGEERLTIESV
+237 TGEERLTIESV
-250 NGGNDYIINSDAVS
+250 NNGLDYIVNDDAVR
-264 RIGMVFDTVVF
+264 RIGMVFGTVTF

-283 LMSKGYEELTDRIYN
+283 LLAKGSEELTDRIYN

-304 NIFDRSFIDRNMTAF
+304 NIFDRSFIDKTMAAF
-319 RLGSLV
+319 RLGASV

-331 HGLNKKQMMISKMSI
+331 HGLHHKQMMISKMQI

-353 TKIEIG
+353 SKIEIG
-359 VTKKSLTADIADTNS
+359 VTKKSITSDIADSNNS
-374 KFDTKVETIV
+374 FDTKVETIV

-415 SQVSTEYMKV
+415 SQVSAEYMKV
-425 AEKEEIYN
+425 SEKEEIYN

-457 ENQVVTNQQE
+457 ENQVVTNQQN
-467 LEKYIRFSAEGIEL
+467 LEKYIRFSSDGIEL

-488 KTKITNTRISF
+488 KTQITNTRISF
-499 FQSGQEVAYISN
+499 FQNGQEVAYISN

-517 QALFMQKSTIGNE
+517 QALFMQKSTIGNDT
-530 VSGYYTWVIRSNG
+530 SGNYTWVIRSNG
-543 NMSLKY
+543 NMSLKWA
-549 SEKGE
+549 EKGDD

>member
-14 DSNIDQLTLINPTL
+14 DSNLEQFTLINPVL
-28 TLEVNKS
+28 TVELNKS
-35 GEFSFQIANTHPY
+35 GEFTFQIASNHVY
-48 YDKIIN
+48 YEKIVN
-54 KRSYIEVYQDGEWL
+54 KKSCIEIYQDGEWL

-100 RIEEYHDISVKDYFT
+100 RIAEYHDMSVKDYFT
-115 TIIEKHNAMVDESK
+115 TLINKHNAMVDESK
-129 RFTVGNVTVTDPNDK
+129 RFTVGNVTVTDSNDS
-144 LYRFSNYEDTFNT
+144 LYRYSNYEDTFDT

-162 IDRLGGYVLIMH
+162 IDRIGGYLLTRH
-174 VDGVRYIDYVTAYPY
+174 VDGVTYIDYVQSYPY
-189 TTNQVIEIGS
+189 ITNQVIEIGS
-199 NIIDLSLEETSDT
+199 NIIDLSLEESSADT
-212 TVSALIPLGKKLTE
+212 ISALIPLGKKLTE
-226 INAESGEESHA
+226 ISEESPQQES
-237 DATGEERLTIESV
+237 TGEERLTIESV
-250 NGGNDYIINSDAVS
+250 NHGLDYIVNDDAVS
-264 RIGMVFDTVVF
+264 RIGMVFGTVTF

-283 LMSKGYEELTDRIYN
+283 LLAKGYEELTDRIYN

-304 NIFDRSFIDRNMTAF
+304 NIFDRSFINKSMAAF
-319 RLGSLV
+319 RLGASV

-331 HGLNKKQMMISKMSI
+331 HGLQHKQMMISKMQI

-353 TKIEIG
+353 SKIEIG
-359 VTKKSLTADIADTNS
+359 VTKKSITSNIADSNNS
-374 KFDTKVETIV
+374 FDTKVETIV
-384 SDYVKNEEI
+384 SDYVKHEEI

-404 SLIEQTADSIR
+404 SMIEQTAESIR
-415 SQVSTEYMKV
+415 SEVSAEYLKV
-425 AEKEEIYN
+425 EEKTEIYN

-449 FTDRVTNV
+449 FTDRVTNI
-457 ENQVVTNQQE
+457 ENQVVTNQQNID
-467 LEKYIRFSAEGIEL
+467 KYIRFSAEGIEL

-488 KTKITNTRISF
+488 KVKISNVKISF
-499 FQSGQEVAYISN
+499 YQNGQEVAYISN

-530 VSGYYTWVIRSNG
+530 NSGYYTWVIRSNG

>member
-14 DSNIDQLTLINPTL
+14 DSNLEQFTLINPVL
-28 TLEVNKS
+28 TVELNKS
-35 GEFSFQIANTHPY
+35 GEFTFQIANNHVY

-54 KRSYIEVYQDGEWL
+54 KKSCIDIYQDGEWL

-74 KVSTALKLVK
+74 GINTALKLVK
-84 TVVCEGELSF
+84 TVTCEGELAY

-100 RIEEYHDISVKDYFT
+100 RIAEYHDMSVKDYFT
-115 TIIEKHNAMVDESK
+115 TLINKHNAMVDESK
-129 RFTVGNVTVTDPNDK
+129 RFTVGNVTVTDSNDS
-144 LYRFSNYEDTFNT
+144 LYRYSNYEDTFDT

-162 IDRLGGYVLIMH
+162 IDRLGGYLLTRH
-174 VDGVRYIDYVTAYPY
+174 VDGIRYIDYVESYPY
-189 TTNQVIEIGS
+189 ITNQIIEIGS
-199 NIIDLSLEETSDT
+199 NIIDLSLEESSADT
-212 TVSALIPLGKKLTE
+212 ISALIPLGKKLTE
-226 INAESGEESHA
+226 ISEESPQEES
-237 DATGEERLTIESV
+237 TGEERLTIESV
-250 NGGNDYIINSDAVS
+250 NNGLDYIVNDDAVS
-264 RIGMVFDTVVF
+264 RIGMVFGTVTF

-283 LMSKGYEELTDRIYN
+283 LLAKCSEELTDRIYN

-304 NIFDRSFIDRNMTAF
+304 NIFDRSFIDKSMGAF
-319 RLGSLV
+319 RLGASV

-331 HGLNKKQMMISKMSI
+331 HGLHHKQMMISKMQI

-353 TKIEIG
+353 SKIEIG
-359 VTKKSLTADIADTNS
+359 VTKKSITSNIADSNNS
-374 KFDTKVETIV
+374 FDTKVETIV

-415 SQVSTEYMKV
+415 SEVSTEYLKV
-425 AEKEEIYN
+425 EEKTEIYN

-449 FTDRVTNV
+449 FTDRVTNI
-457 ENQVVTNQQE
+457 ENQVVTNQQNID
-467 LEKYIRFSAEGIEL
+467 KYIRFSAEGIEL

-488 KTKITNTRISF
+488 KVKISNVKISF
-499 FQSGQEVAYISN
+499 YQNGQEVAYISN

-530 VSGYYTWVIRSNG
+530 NSGYYTWVIRSNG

>member
-14 DSNIDQLTLINPTL
+14 DSNIDQFTLINPTL

-100 RIEEYHDISVKDYFT
+100 RIAEYHDISVKDYFT

-162 IDRLGGYVLIMH
+162 IDRLGGYILTRH
-174 VDGVRYIDYVTAYPY
+174 VDGVRYIDYVESYPY
-189 TTNQVIEIGS
+189 ITNQIIEIGS
-199 NIIDLSLEETSDT
+199 NIIDLSLEESSADT
-212 TVSALIPLGKKLTE
+212 ISALIPLGKKITE
-226 INAESGEESHA
+226 ISEESPQEES
-237 DATGEERLTIESV
+237 TGEERLTIESV
-250 NGGNDYIINSDAVS
+250 NHGLDYIVNDDAVS
-264 RIGMVFDTVVF
+264 RIGMVFGTVTF

-283 LMSKGYEELTDRIYN
+283 LLAKGSEELTDRIYN

-304 NIFDRSFIDRNMTAF
+304 NIFDRSFIDKTMASF
-319 RLGSLV
+319 RLGASV

-331 HGLNKKQMMISKMSI
+331 HGLHHKQMMISKMQI

-353 TKIEIG
+353 SKIEIG
-359 VTKKSLTADIADTNS
+359 VTKKSLTSDIADSNNS
-374 KFDTKVETIV
+374 FDTKVETIV

>member
-14 DSNIDQLTLINPTL
+14 DSNIDQFTLINPTL
-28 TLEVNKS
+28 ALEVNKS

-100 RIEEYHDISVKDYFT
+100 RIAEYHDISVKDYFT
-115 TIIEKHNAMVDESK
+115 TLINKHNAMVDESK
-129 RFTVGNVTVTDPNDK
+129 RFAVGNVTVTDSNDS
-144 LYRFSNYEDTFNT
+144 LYRYSNYEDTFDT

-162 IDRLGGYVLIMH
+162 IDRLGGYILTRH
-174 VDGVRYIDYVTAYPY
+174 VDGIRYIDYVESYPY
-189 TTNQVIEIGS
+189 ITNQIIEIGS
-199 NIIDLSLEETSDT
+199 NIIDLSLEESSTDT
-212 TVSALIPLGKKLTE
+212 ISALIPLGKKLTE
-226 INAESGEESHA
+226 ISEESPREE
-237 DATGEERLTIESV
+237 ATGEERLTIESV
-250 NGGNDYIINSDAVS
+250 NNGLDYIVNDDAVS
-264 RIGMVFDTVVF
+264 RIGMVFGTVTF

-283 LMSKGYEELTDRIYN
+283 LLAKGSEELTDRIYN

-304 NIFDRSFIDRNMTAF
+304 NIFDRSFIDKTMASF
-319 RLGSLV
+319 RLGASV

-331 HGLNKKQMMISKMSI
+331 HGLHHKQMMISKMQI

-353 TKIEIG
+353 SKIEIG
-359 VTKKSLTADIADTNS
+359 VTKKSITSDIADSNNN
-374 KFDTKVETIV
+374 FDTKVETIV

-415 SQVSTEYMKV
+415 SEVSTEYMKV
-425 AEKEEIYN
+425 EEKTEIYN

-449 FTDRVTNV
+449 FRDEITSVQNDI
-457 ENQVVTNQQE
+457 VTNQQNID
-467 LEKYIRFSAEGIEL
+467 KYIRFSAEGIEL

-488 KTKITNTRISF
+488 KVKISNVKISF
-499 FQSGQEVAYISN
+499 YQNGQEVAYISN

-530 VSGYYTWVIRSNG
+530 VSGYYTWVIRSNA

>member
-14 DSNIDQLTLINPTL
+14 DSNIEQFTLINPVL
-28 TLEVNKS
+28 TVEVNKS
-35 GEFSFQIANTHPY
+35 GEFSFQIANNHPY

-54 KRSYIEVYQDGEWL
+54 KRSYIEVYQDGEWM

-74 KVSTALKLVK
+74 KVNTALKLVK
-84 TVVCEGELSF
+84 TVTCEGELSF

-100 RIEEYHDISVKDYFT
+100 RIAEYHDMSVKDYFT
-115 TIIEKHNAMVDESK
+115 TLINKHNAMVDESK
-129 RFTVGNVTVTDPNDK
+129 QFTVGNVTVTDSNDS
-144 LYRFSNYEDTFNT
+144 LYRFSNYEDTFDT

-162 IDRLGGYVLIMH
+162 IDRLGGYLLTRH
-174 VDGVRYIDYVTAYPY
+174 VDGVTYIDYVQSYPY
-189 TTNQVIEIGS
+189 ITNQVIEIGS
-199 NIIDLSLEETSDT
+199 NIIDLSLEESSADT
-212 TVSALIPLGKKLTE
+212 ISALIPLGKKLTE
-226 INAESGEESHA
+226 ISEESPQQES
-237 DATGEERLTIESV
+237 TGEERLTIESV
-250 NGGNDYIINSDAVS
+250 NNGLDYIVNDDAVS
-264 RIGMVFDTVVF
+264 RIGMVFGTVTF

-283 LMSKGYEELTDRIYN
+283 LLAKGSEELTDRIYN

-304 NIFDRSFIDRNMTAF
+304 NIFDRSFIDKSMAAF
-319 RLGSLV
+319 RLGASV

-331 HGLNKKQMMISKMSI
+331 HGLQDKQMMISKMQI

-353 TKIEIG
+353 SKIEIG
-359 VTKKSLTADIADTNS
+359 VTKKSLTSDIADSNNS
-374 KFDTKVETIV
+374 FDTKVETIV

-415 SQVSTEYMKV
+415 SEVSTEYLKV
-425 AEKEEIYN
+425 EEKTEIYN

-449 FTDRVTNV
+449 FTDRVTNI
-457 ENQVVTNQQE
+457 ENQVVTNQQNID
-467 LEKYIRFSAEGIEL
+467 KYIRFSAEGIEL

-488 KTKITNTRISF
+488 KVKISNVKISF
-499 FQSGQEVAYISN
+499 YQNGQEVAYISN

-530 VSGYYTWVIRSNG
+530 NSGYYTWVIRSNG

>member
-14 DSNIDQLTLINPTL
+14 DSNLEQFTLINPVL
-28 TLEVNKS
+28 TVELNKS
-35 GEFSFQIANTHPY
+35 GELTFQIANNHPY

-54 KRSYIEVYQDGEWL
+54 KKSYIEIYQDGEWL

-100 RIEEYHDISVKDYFT
+100 RIAEYHDMSVKDYFT
-115 TIIEKHNAMVDESK
+115 TLINKHNAMVDESK
-129 RFTVGNVTVTDPNDK
+129 RFTVGNVTVKDSNDS
-144 LYRFSNYEDTFNT
+144 LYRYSNYEDTFDT

-162 IDRLGGYVLIMH
+162 IDRLGGYMLTRH
-174 VDGVRYIDYVTAYPY
+174 VDGVTYIDYVQSYPY
-189 TTNQVIEIGS
+189 ITNQVIEIGS
-199 NIIDLSLEETSDT
+199 NIIDLSLEESSADT
-212 TVSALIPLGKKLTE
+212 ISALIPLGKKLTE
-226 INAESGEESHA
+226 ISEESPQQES
-237 DATGEERLTIESV
+237 TGEERLTIESV
-250 NGGNDYIINSDAVS
+250 NNGLDYIVNDDAVS
-264 RIGMVFDTVVF
+264 RIGMVFGTVTF

-283 LMSKGYEELTDRIYN
+283 LLAKGSEELTDRIYN

-304 NIFDRSFIDRNMTAF
+304 NIFDRSFIDKNMEAF
-319 RLGSLV
+319 RLGASV

-331 HGLNKKQMMISKMSI
+331 HGLQDKQMMISKMQI

-353 TKIEIG
+353 SKIEIG
-359 VTKKSLTADIADTNS
+359 VTKKSLTSDIADSNNS
-374 KFDTKVETIV
+374 FDTKVETIV

-415 SQVSTEYMKV
+415 SEVSTEYLKV
-425 AEKEEIYN
+425 EEKTEIYN

-449 FTDRVTNV
+449 FTDRVTNI
-457 ENQVVTNQQE
+457 ENQVVTNQQNID
-467 LEKYIRFSAEGIEL
+467 KYIRFSAEGIEL

-488 KTKITNTRISF
+488 KVKISNVKISF
-499 FQSGQEVAYISN
+499 YQNGQEVAYISN

-530 VSGYYTWVIRSNG
+530 NSGYYTWVIRSNG

>member
-14 DSNIDQLTLINPTL
+14 DSNLEQFTLINPVL
-28 TLEVNKS
+28 TVEINKS
-35 GEFSFQIANTHPY
+35 GEFTFQIANNHVY

-54 KRSYIEVYQDGEWL
+54 KNSCIEIYQDGEWL

-100 RIEEYHDISVKDYFT
+100 RIAEYHDMTVKDYFT
-115 TIIEKHNAMVDESK
+115 TLINKHNEMVDESK
-129 RFTVGNVTVTDPNDK
+129 RFTVGNVTVTDSNDS
-144 LYRFSNYEDTFNT
+144 LYRFSNYEDTFDT

-162 IDRLGGYVLIMH
+162 IDRLGGYLLTRH
-174 VDGVRYIDYVTAYPY
+174 VDGVTYIDYVQSYPY
-189 TTNQVIEIGS
+189 ITNQVIEIGS
-199 NIIDLSLEETSDT
+199 NIIDLSLEESSADT
-212 TVSALIPLGKKLTE
+212 ISALIPLGKKLTE
-226 INAESGEESHA
+226 ISEESPQEES
-237 DATGEERLTIESV
+237 TGEERLTIESV
-250 NGGNDYIINSDAVS
+250 NNGLDYIVNDDAVS
-264 RIGMVFDTVVF
+264 RIGMVFGTVTF

-283 LMSKGYEELTDRIYN
+283 LLAKGSEELTDRIYN

-304 NIFDRSFIDRNMTAF
+304 NIFDRSFIDKNMEAF
-319 RLGSLV
+319 RLGASV

-331 HGLNKKQMMISKMSI
+331 HGLNHKQMMISKMQI

-353 TKIEIG
+353 SKIEIG
-359 VTKKSLTADIADTNS
+359 VTKKSLTSDIADSNNS
-374 KFDTKVETIV
+374 FDTKVETIV

-425 AEKEEIYN
+425 EEKTEIYN

-449 FTDRVTNV
+449 FTDRVTNI
-457 ENQVVTNQQE
+457 ENQVVTNQQNID
-467 LEKYIRFSAEGIEL
+467 KYIRFSAEGIEL

-488 KTKITNTRISF
+488 KVKISNVKISF
-499 FQSGQEVAYISN
+499 YQNGQEVAYISN

-530 VSGYYTWVIRSNG
+530 NSGYYTWVIRSNG

>member
-14 DSNIDQLTLINPTL
+14 DSNIDQFTLINPTL

-100 RIEEYHDISVKDYFT
+100 RIAEYHDISVKDYFT
-115 TIIEKHNAMVDESK
+115 TLINKHNAMVDESK
-129 RFTVGNVTVTDPNDK
+129 RFAVGNVTVTDSNDS
-144 LYRFSNYEDTFNT
+144 LYRYSNYEDTFDT

-162 IDRLGGYVLIMH
+162 IDRLGGYILTRH
-174 VDGVRYIDYVTAYPY
+174 VDGIRYIDYVESYPY
-189 TTNQVIEIGS
+189 ITNQIIEIGS
-199 NIIDLSLEETSDT
+199 NIIDLSLEESSTDT
-212 TVSALIPLGKKLTE
+212 ISALIPLGKKLTE
-226 INAESGEESHA
+226 ISEESPQEE
-237 DATGEERLTIESV
+237 ATGEERLTIESV
-250 NGGNDYIINSDAVS
+250 NNGLDYIVNDDAVS
-264 RIGMVFDTVVF
+264 RIGMVFGTVTF

-283 LMSKGYEELTDRIYN
+283 LLAKGSEELTDRIYN

-304 NIFDRSFIDRNMTAF
+304 NIFDRSFIDKTMASF
-319 RLGSLV
+319 RLGASV

-331 HGLNKKQMMISKMSI
+331 HGLHHKQMMISKMQI

-353 TKIEIG
+353 SKIEIG
-359 VTKKSLTADIADTNS
+359 VTKKSITSDIADSNNN
-374 KFDTKVETIV
+374 FDTKVETIV

-415 SQVSTEYMKV
+415 SEVSTEYMKV
-425 AEKEEIYN
+425 EEKTEIYN

-530 VSGYYTWVIRSNG
+530 VSGYYTWVIRSNA

>member
-14 DSNIDQLTLINPTL
+14 DSNLEQFTLINPVL
-28 TLEVNKS
+28 TVELNKS
-35 GEFSFQIANTHPY
+35 GEFTFQIANNHVY

-54 KRSYIEVYQDGEWL
+54 KKSYIEIYQDGEWL

-74 KVSTALKLVK
+74 GINTALKLVK
-84 TVVCEGELSF
+84 TVTCEGELSY

-100 RIEEYHDISVKDYFT
+100 RIAEYHDMSVKDYFT
-115 TIIEKHNAMVDESK
+115 TLINKHNAMVDESK
-129 RFTVGNVTVTDPNDK
+129 RFTVGNVTVTDSNDS
-144 LYRFSNYEDTFNT
+144 LYRYSNYEDTFDT

-162 IDRLGGYVLIMH
+162 IDRLGGYLLTRH
-174 VDGVRYIDYVTAYPY
+174 VDGVRYIDYVESYPY
-189 TTNQVIEIGS
+189 ITNQIIEIGS
-199 NIIDLSLEETSDT
+199 NIIDLSLEESSADT
-212 TVSALIPLGKKLTE
+212 ISALIPLGKKLTE
-226 INAESGEESHA
+226 ISEESPQEES
-237 DATGEERLTIESV
+237 TGEERLTIESV
-250 NGGNDYIINSDAVS
+250 NNGLDYIVNDDAVS
-264 RIGMVFDTVVF
+264 RIGMVFGTVTF

-283 LMSKGYEELTDRIYN
+283 LLAKGYEELTDRIYN

-304 NIFDRSFIDRNMTAF
+304 NIFDRAFIDKTMGAF
-319 RLGSLV
+319 RLGASV

-331 HGLNKKQMMISKMSI
+331 HGLQHKQMMISKMQI

-353 TKIEIG
+353 SKIEIG

-549 SEKGE
+549 NEKGE

>member
-14 DSNIDQLTLINPTL
+14 DSNLEQFTLINPVL
-28 TLEVNKS
+28 TVELNKS
-35 GEFSFQIANTHPY
+35 GEFTFQIANNHVY

-54 KRSYIEVYQDGEWL
+54 KKSCIDIYQDGEWL

-74 KVSTALKLVK
+74 GINTALKLVK
-84 TVVCEGELSF
+84 TVTCEGELSY

-100 RIEEYHDISVKDYFT
+100 RIAEYHDMSVKDYFT
-115 TIIEKHNAMVDESK
+115 TLIGKHNAMVDESK
-129 RFTVGNVTVTDPNDK
+129 QFTVGNVTVTDSNDS
-144 LYRFSNYEDTFNT
+144 LYRFSNYEDTFDT

-162 IDRLGGYVLIMH
+162 IDRLGGYLLTRH
-174 VDGVRYIDYVTAYPY
+174 VDGVRYIDYVESYPY
-189 TTNQVIEIGS
+189 ITNQIIEIGS
-199 NIIDLSLEETSDT
+199 NIIDLSLEESSADT
-212 TVSALIPLGKKLTE
+212 ISALIPLGKKLTE
-226 INAESGEESHA
+226 ISEESPQEE
-237 DATGEERLTIESV
+237 ATGEERLTIESV
-250 NGGNDYIINSDAVS
+250 NNGLDYIVNDDAVS
-264 RIGMVFDTVVF
+264 RIGMVFGTVTF

-283 LMSKGYEELTDRIYN
+283 LLAKGYEELTDRIYN

-304 NIFDRSFIDRNMTAF
+304 NIFDRSFIDKSMSAF
-319 RLGSLV
+319 RLGSSV

-331 HGLNKKQMMISKMSI
+331 HGLKHKQMMISKMQI

-353 TKIEIG
+353 SKIEIG
-359 VTKKSLTADIADTNS
+359 VTKKSITSDIADSNNS
-374 KFDTKVETIV
+374 FDTKVETIV

-415 SQVSTEYMKV
+415 SEVSTEYMKV
-425 AEKEEIYN
+425 EEKTEIYN

-449 FTDRVTNV
+449 FTDRVTNI
-457 ENQVVTNQQE
+457 ENQVVTNQQNID
-467 LEKYIRFSAEGIEL
+467 KYIRFSAEGIEL

-488 KTKITNTRISF
+488 KVKISNVKISF
-499 FQSGQEVAYISN
+499 YQNGQEVAYISN

-530 VSGYYTWVIRSNG
+530 NSGYYTWVIRSNG

-549 SEKGE
+549 NEKGE

>member
-14 DSNIDQLTLINPTL
+14 DSNIDQFTLINPTL

-84 TVVCEGELSF
+84 TVACEGELSF

-100 RIEEYHDISVKDYFT
+100 RIAEYHDISVKDYFT
-115 TIIEKHNAMVDESK
+115 ILINKHNAMVDESK
-129 RFTVGNVTVTDPNDK
+129 RFAAGNVTVTDSNDS
-144 LYRFSNYEDTFNT
+144 LYRYSNYEDTFDT

-162 IDRLGGYVLIMH
+162 IDRLGGYILTRH
-174 VDGVRYIDYVTAYPY
+174 VDGIRYIDYVESYPY
-189 TTNQVIEIGS
+189 ITNQIIEIGS
-199 NIIDLSLEETSDT
+199 NIIDLSLEESSTDT
-212 TVSALIPLGKKLTE
+212 ISALIPLGKKLTE
-226 INAESGEESHA
+226 ISEESPREE
-237 DATGEERLTIESV
+237 ATGEERLTIESV
-250 NGGNDYIINSDAVS
+250 NNGLDYIVNDDAVS
-264 RIGMVFDTVVF
+264 RIGMVFGTVTF

-283 LMSKGYEELTDRIYN
+283 LLAKGSEELTDRIYN

-304 NIFDRSFIDRNMTAF
+304 NIFDRSFIDKTMASF
-319 RLGSLV
+319 RLGASV

-331 HGLNKKQMMISKMSI
+331 HGLHHKQMMISKMQI

-353 TKIEIG
+353 SKIEIG
-359 VTKKSLTADIADTNS
+359 VTKKSITSDIADSNNN
-374 KFDTKVETIV
+374 FDTKVETIV

-415 SQVSTEYMKV
+415 SEVSTEYMKV

-530 VSGYYTWVIRSNG
+530 VSGYYTWVIRSNA

>member
-14 DSNIDQLTLINPTL
+14 DSNLEQFTLINPVL
-28 TLEVNKS
+28 TVELNKS
-35 GEFSFQIANTHPY
+35 GEFTFQIANNHVY

-54 KRSYIEVYQDGEWL
+54 KKSCIEIYQDGEWL

-74 KVSTALKLVK
+74 GINTALKLVK
-84 TVVCEGELSF
+84 TVTCEGELSY

-100 RIEEYHDISVKDYFT
+100 RIAEYHDMSVKDYFT
-115 TIIEKHNAMVDESK
+115 TLINKHNAMVDESK
-129 RFTVGNVTVTDPNDK
+129 RFTVGNVTVTDSNDS
-144 LYRFSNYEDTFNT
+144 LYRYSNYEDTFDT

-162 IDRLGGYVLIMH
+162 IDRLGGYLITRH
-174 VDGVRYIDYVTAYPY
+174 VDGVRYIDYVESYPY
-189 TTNQVIEIGS
+189 ITNQIIEIGS
-199 NIIDLSLEETSDT
+199 NIIDLSLEESSADT
-212 TVSALIPLGKKLTE
+212 ISALIPLGKKLTE
-226 INAESGEESHA
+226 ISEESPQEES
-237 DATGEERLTIESV
+237 TGEERLTIESV
-250 NGGNDYIINSDAVS
+250 NNGLDYIVNDDAVS
-264 RIGMVFDTVVF
+264 RIGMVFGTVTF

-283 LMSKGYEELTDRIYN
+283 LLAKGYEELTDRIYN

-304 NIFDRSFIDRNMTAF
+304 NIFDRSFIDKTMAAF
-319 RLGSLV
+319 KLGASV

-331 HGLNKKQMMISKMSI
+331 HGLQHKQMMISKMQI

-353 TKIEIG
+353 SKIEIG
-359 VTKKSLTADIADTNS
+359 VTKKSLTSDIADSNNS
-374 KFDTKVETIV
+374 FDTKVETIV

-415 SQVSTEYMKV
+415 SEVSTEYLKV
-425 AEKEEIYN
+425 EEKTEIYN

-441 ESDKITIS
+441 ESDRITIS
-449 FTDRVTNV
+449 FRDEITSVQNDI
-457 ENQVVTNQQE
+457 VTNQQNID
-467 LEKYIRFSAEGIEL
+467 KYIRFSAEGIEL

-488 KTKITNTRISF
+488 KVKISNVKISF
-499 FQSGQEVAYISN
+499 YQNGQEVAYISN

-530 VSGYYTWVIRSNG
+530 NSGYYTWVIRSNG

-549 SEKGE
+549 NEKGE

>member
-14 DSNIDQLTLINPTL
+14 DSNIDQFTLINPTL
-28 TLEVNKS
+28 ALEVNKS

-100 RIEEYHDISVKDYFT
+100 RIAEYHDISVKDYFT
-115 TIIEKHNAMVDESK
+115 TLINKHNTMVDESK
-129 RFTVGNVTVTDPNDK
+129 RFAVGNVTVTDSNDS
-144 LYRFSNYEDTFNT
+144 LYRYSNYEDTFDT

-162 IDRLGGYVLIMH
+162 IDRLGGYILTRH
-174 VDGVRYIDYVTAYPY
+174 VDGIRYIDYVESYPY
-189 TTNQVIEIGS
+189 ITNQIIEIGS
-199 NIIDLSLEETSDT
+199 NIIDLSLEESSTDT
-212 TVSALIPLGKKLTE
+212 ISALIPLGKKLTE
-226 INAESGEESHA
+226 ISEESPQEE
-237 DATGEERLTIESV
+237 ATGEERLTIESV
-250 NGGNDYIINSDAVS
+250 NNGLDYIINDDAVS
-264 RIGMVFDTVVF
+264 RIGMVFGTVTF

-283 LMSKGYEELTDRIYN
+283 LLAKGSEELTDRIYN

-304 NIFDRSFIDRNMTAF
+304 NIFDRSFIDKTMASF
-319 RLGSLV
+319 RLGASV

-331 HGLNKKQMMISKMSI
+331 HGLHHKQMMISKMQI

-353 TKIEIG
+353 SKIEIG
-359 VTKKSLTADIADTNS
+359 VTKKSITSDIADSNNN
-374 KFDTKVETIV
+374 FDTKVETIV

-415 SQVSTEYMKV
+415 SEVSTEYMKV

-530 VSGYYTWVIRSNG
+530 VSGYYTWVIRSNA

>member
-14 DSNIDQLTLINPTL
+14 DSNIDQFTLINPTL

-100 RIEEYHDISVKDYFT
+100 RIAEYHDISVKDYFT
-115 TIIEKHNAMVDESK
+115 TLINKHNAMVDELK
-129 RFTVGNVTVTDPNDK
+129 RFAVGNVTVTDSNDS
-144 LYRFSNYEDTFNT
+144 LYRYSNYEDTFDT

-162 IDRLGGYVLIMH
+162 IDRLGGYILTRH
-174 VDGVRYIDYVTAYPY
+174 VDGVRYIDYVESYPY
-189 TTNQVIEIGS
+189 ITNQIIEIGS
-199 NIIDLSLEETSDT
+199 NIIDLSLEESSTDT
-212 TVSALIPLGKKLTE
+212 ISALIPLGKKLTE
-226 INAESGEESHA
+226 ISEESPQEE
-237 DATGEERLTIESV
+237 ATGEERLTIESV
-250 NGGNDYIINSDAVS
+250 NNGLDYIVNDDAVS
-264 RIGMVFDTVVF
+264 RIGMVFGTVTF

-283 LMSKGYEELTDRIYN
+283 LLAKGSEELTDRIYN

-304 NIFDRSFIDRNMTAF
+304 NIFDRSFIDKTMASF
-319 RLGSLV
+319 RLGASV

-331 HGLNKKQMMISKMSI
+331 HGLHHKQMMISKMQI

-353 TKIEIG
+353 SKIEIG
-359 VTKKSLTADIADTNS
+359 VTKKSITSDIADSNNN
-374 KFDTKVETIV
+374 FDTKVETIV

-415 SQVSTEYMKV
+415 SEVSTEYMKV

-530 VSGYYTWVIRSNG
+530 VSGYYTWVIRSNA

>member
-1 MSYRVL
+1 M
-7 CDGYVLH
+7 
-14 DSNIDQLTLINPTL
+14 
-28 TLEVNKS
+28 
-35 GEFSFQIANTHPY
+35 
-48 YDKIIN
+48 
-54 KRSYIEVYQDGEWL
+54 
-68 WSGRPI
+68 
-74 KVSTALKLVK
+74 
-84 TVVCEGELSF
+84 
-94 LHDSNQ
+94 
-100 RIEEYHDISVKDYFT
+100 SVKDYFT
-115 TIIEKHNAMVDESK
+115 TLINKHNAMVDESK
-129 RFTVGNVTVTDPNDK
+129 RFTVGNVTVTDSNDS
-144 LYRFSNYEDTFNT
+144 LYRYSNYEDTFDT

-162 IDRLGGYVLIMH
+162 IDRLGGYLLTRH
-174 VDGVRYIDYVTAYPY
+174 VDGVTYIDYVQSYPY
-189 TTNQVIEIGS
+189 ITNQVIEIGS
-199 NIIDLSLEETSDT
+199 NIIDLSLEESSADT
-212 TVSALIPLGKKLTE
+212 ISALIPLGKKLTE
-226 INAESGEESHA
+226 ISEESPQEES
-237 DATGEERLTIESV
+237 TGEERLTIESV
-250 NGGNDYIINSDAVS
+250 NNGLDYIVNDDAVS
-264 RIGMVFDTVVF
+264 RIGMVFGTVTF

-283 LMSKGYEELTDRIYN
+283 LLAKGSEELTDRIYN

-304 NIFDRSFIDRNMTAF
+304 NIFDRSFIDKNMEAF
-319 RLGSLV
+319 RLGASV

-331 HGLNKKQMMISKMSI
+331 HGLNHKQMMISKMQI

-353 TKIEIG
+353 SKIEIG
-359 VTKKSLTADIADTNS
+359 VTKKSITSDIADSSNN
-374 KFDTKVETIV
+374 FDTKVETIV

-415 SQVSTEYMKV
+415 SEVSTEYMKV
-425 AEKEEIYN
+425 EEKTEIYN

-449 FTDRVTNV
+449 FTDRVTNI

-530 VSGYYTWVIRSNG
+530 NSGYYTWVIRSNG

-549 SEKGE
+549 NEKGE

>member
-14 DSNIDQLTLINPTL
+14 DSNLEQFTLINPVL
-28 TLEVNKS
+28 TVELNKS
-35 GEFSFQIANTHPY
+35 GEFTFQIANNHVY

-54 KRSYIEVYQDGEWL
+54 KKSCIDIYQDGEWL

-74 KVSTALKLVK
+74 GINTALKLVK
-84 TVVCEGELSF
+84 TVTCEGELSY

-100 RIEEYHDISVKDYFT
+100 RIAEYHDMSVKDYFT
-115 TIIEKHNAMVDESK
+115 TLINKHNAMVDESK
-129 RFTVGNVTVTDPNDK
+129 RFTVGNVTVTDSNDS
-144 LYRFSNYEDTFNT
+144 LYRYSNYEDTFDT

-162 IDRLGGYVLIMH
+162 IDRLGGYILTRH
-174 VDGVRYIDYVTAYPY
+174 VDGVRYIDYVESYPY
-189 TTNQVIEIGS
+189 ITNQIIEIGS
-199 NIIDLSLEETSDT
+199 NIIDLSLEESSADT
-212 TVSALIPLGKKLTE
+212 ISALIPLGKKITE
-226 INAESGEESHA
+226 IGEESPQEES
-237 DATGEERLTIESV
+237 TGEERLTIESV
-250 NGGNDYIINSDAVS
+250 NNGLDYIVNDDAVS
-264 RIGMVFDTVVF
+264 RIGTVFGTVTF

-283 LMSKGYEELTDRIYN
+283 LLAKGYEELTDRIYN

-304 NIFDRSFIDRNMTAF
+304 NIFDRAFIDKSMGAF
-319 RLGSLV
+319 RLGASV

-331 HGLNKKQMMISKMSI
+331 HGLQHKQMMISKMQI

-353 TKIEIG
+353 SKIEIG

-499 FQSGQEVAYISN
+499 FQSDQEVAYISN

-530 VSGYYTWVIRSNG
+530 NSGYYTWVIRSNG

-549 SEKGE
+549 NEKGE

>member
-14 DSNIDQLTLINPTL
+14 DSNIDQFTLINPTL
-28 TLEVNKS
+28 ALEVNKS

-100 RIEEYHDISVKDYFT
+100 RIAEYHDISVKDYFT
-115 TIIEKHNAMVDESK
+115 TLINKHNAMVDESK
-129 RFTVGNVTVTDPNDK
+129 RFAVGNVTVTDSNDS
-144 LYRFSNYEDTFNT
+144 LYRYSNYEDTFDT

-162 IDRLGGYVLIMH
+162 IDRLGGYILTRH
-174 VDGVRYIDYVTAYPY
+174 VDGIRYIDYVESYPY
-189 TTNQVIEIGS
+189 ITNQIIEIGS
-199 NIIDLSLEETSDT
+199 NIIDLSLEESSTDT
-212 TVSALIPLGKKLTE
+212 ISALIPLGKKLTE
-226 INAESGEESHA
+226 ISEESPQEE
-237 DATGEERLTIESV
+237 ATGEERLTIESV
-250 NGGNDYIINSDAVS
+250 NNGLDYIVNDDAVS
-264 RIGMVFDTVVF
+264 RIGMVFGTVTF

-283 LMSKGYEELTDRIYN
+283 LLAKGSEELTDRIYN

-304 NIFDRSFIDRNMTAF
+304 NIFDRSFIDKTMASF
-319 RLGSLV
+319 RLGASV

-331 HGLNKKQMMISKMSI
+331 HGLHHKQMMISKMQI

-353 TKIEIG
+353 SKIEIG
-359 VTKKSLTADIADTNS
+359 VTKKSITSDIADSNNN
-374 KFDTKVETIV
+374 FDTKVETIV

-415 SQVSTEYMKV
+415 SEVSTEYMKV
-425 AEKEEIYN
+425 EEKTEIYN

-530 VSGYYTWVIRSNG
+530 VSGYYTWVIRSNA

>member
-14 DSNIDQLTLINPTL
+14 DSNLEQFTLINPVL
-28 TLEVNKS
+28 TVELNKS
-35 GEFSFQIANTHPY
+35 GEFTFQIASNHVY
-48 YDKIIN
+48 YEKIVN
-54 KRSYIEVYQDGEWL
+54 KKSCIEIYQDGEWL

-100 RIEEYHDISVKDYFT
+100 RIAEYHNMSVKDYFT
-115 TIIEKHNAMVDESK
+115 TLINKHNAMVDESK
-129 RFTVGNVTVTDPNDK
+129 RFTVGNVTVTDSNDS
-144 LYRFSNYEDTFNT
+144 LYRYSNYEDTFDT

-162 IDRLGGYVLIMH
+162 IDRIGGYLLTRH
-174 VDGVRYIDYVTAYPY
+174 VDGVTYIDYVQSYPY
-189 TTNQVIEIGS
+189 ITNQVIEIGS
-199 NIIDLSLEETSDT
+199 NIIDLSLEESSADT
-212 TVSALIPLGKKLTE
+212 ISALIPLGKKLTE
-226 INAESGEESHA
+226 ISEESPQEES
-237 DATGEERLTIESV
+237 TGEERLTIESV
-250 NGGNDYIINSDAVS
+250 NHGLDYIVNDDAVS
-264 RIGMVFDTVVF
+264 RIGMVFGTVTF

-283 LMSKGYEELTDRIYN
+283 LLAKGYEELTDRIYN

-304 NIFDRSFIDRNMTAF
+304 NIFDRSFINKSMAAF
-319 RLGSLV
+319 RLGASV

-331 HGLNKKQMMISKMSI
+331 HGLQHKQMMISKMQI

-353 TKIEIG
+353 SKIEIG
-359 VTKKSLTADIADTNS
+359 VTKKSITSNIADSNNS
-374 KFDTKVETIV
+374 FDTKVETIV

-404 SLIEQTADSIR
+404 SMIEQTAESIR
-415 SQVSTEYMKV
+415 SEVSAEYLKV
-425 AEKEEIYN
+425 EEKTEIYN

-449 FTDRVTNV
+449 FTDRVTNI
-457 ENQVVTNQQE
+457 ENQVVTNQQNID
-467 LEKYIRFSAEGIEL
+467 KYIRFSAEGIEL

-488 KTKITNTRISF
+488 KVKISNVKISF
-499 FQSGQEVAYISN
+499 YQNGQEVAYISN

-530 VSGYYTWVIRSNG
+530 NSGYYTWVIRSNG

-549 SEKGE
+549 NEKGE